1 MTTQFSAP
9 TQSPRTGTAAAAA
22 IAVIAT
28 VAVFFLFTAGVT
40 FAALAY
46 AFPLIAPFVD
56 QFPTISASDVVLA
69 AQFADAWWVFTILAV
84 ASLAAAVVVAV
95 KAIQHLSPTSRD

>member
-1 MTTQFSAP
+1 MTTQLSAP
-9 TQSPRTGTAAAAA
+9 AESPRTGTAAAAA
-22 IAVIAT
+22 IALIAS

-56 QFPTISASDVVLA
+56 QFPTISASDVALT
-69 AQFADAWWVFTILAV
+69 AQFADAWWVFSILAI
-84 ASLAAAVVVAV
+84 ASLVAAVVVAI
-95 KAIQHLSPTSRD
+95 KAIQHLSPTPRD